1 MSLFKK
7 ITGSI
12 GGLFKKGGNGVQSFF
27 SKSKD
32 HLIDYLERMKI
43 FDDGTLHPLFHI
55 RFKDNYLH

>member
-12 GGLFKKGGNGVQSFF
+12 GGLFKKGGGVHSFF

-32 HLIDYLERMKI
+32 NLIDVLERLNL
-43 FDDGTLHPLFHI
+43 FRDGEPNPLFHI
-55 RFKDNYLH
+55 NYKDNYNRH